1 MCFSILGTGS
11 AVPDRIV
18 TNNDLSKMVETSDEW
33 IKKRVGVAQRRV
45 CTSEN
50 AIDLGAEAAEK
61 ALESAGVKPEELDL
75 ILVATI
81 SGPYAAP
88 SLAAMV
94 QARIGASC
102 PAYDISAACA
112 SFVFLLET
120 AAGYFAR
127 KKVKKVL
134 LVGTEQLSK
143 IIDWSDRSTCVI
155 FGDGA
160 GAAVLGEG
168 DSYISS
174 FLHTEGG
181 DDVIKVPTYSG
192 TSPFSTA
199 EEEKPVIN
207 MKGQETFKFA
217 VRVMC
222 HDVEKVLADAGV
234 DKSEVAWVVPHQANL
249 RIIDFAAKRLG
260 MPQEKFYT
268 NIEHYGNT
276 SSASIPIALDEMNR
290 KGLLKKGDK
299 VVLTGFGGGLS
310 SAACL
315 VEW

>member
-11 AVPDRIV
+11 CVPEKVV
-18 TNNDLSKMVETSDEW
+18 TNDELSAFVETSDEW
-33 IKKRVGVAQRRV
+33 IKKRVGVSERRV
-45 CTSEN
+45 CTTEN
-50 AIDLGAEAAEK
+50 AVDLGVKAAEK
-61 ALESAGVKPEELDL
+61 ALESAQIKPEELDL
-75 ILVATI
+75 ILAATI
-81 SGPYAAP
+81 SGPNISP
-88 SLAAMV
+88 TVAAMI
-94 QARIGASC
+94 QERIGAAC
-102 PAYDISAACA
+102 PAYDISTACA

-134 LVGTEQLSK
+134 IVGAEQLSK
-143 IIDWSDRSTCVI
+143 IVDWSDRSTCVI

-168 DSYISS
+168 ENYISS

-181 DDVIKVPTYSG
+181 DGVIKIPSYVG
-192 TSPFSTA
+192 TSPFA
-199 EEEKPVIN
+199 EKEEEKPVIN

-222 HDVEKVLADAGV
+222 NDVEKVISDSGMEK
-234 DKSEVAWVVPHQANL
+234 DDIDWIVPHQANI
-249 RIIDFAAKRLG
+249 RIIEFAAKRLN
-260 MPQEKFYT
+260 MSQEKFYT

-276 SSASIPIALDEMNR
+276 SSASIPIALDEMNK

-299 VVLTGFGGGLS
+299 IVLTAFGGGLS

-315 VEW
+315 IEW